1 MNAMRHLVH
10 KHRRKIIATHSVII
24 VTLLASGAVTFN
36 AGKTTLYLD
45 THGTSLI
52 EPGKTADIDIDIDT
66 SVPVNAMSATI
77 TFPSDLLEVVSMS
90 KEHSFID
97 LWTEETVIDEESGMV
112 HWSGGTLRKGGLVG
126 TSTALSLRVRAKKP
140 GTAEIAFKDAQ
151 ILASDGRGTSVE
163 TVAKPFSYA
172 ISYPAQPGGGGSS
185 PVAAGSNAA
194 SYDLNGDDRVNLL
207 DISIFMLKMAVGY
220 DARYDYNTDGK
231 LGLPDLSALFAHLR

>member
-1 MNAMRHLVH
+1 MRHFSHHVR
-10 KHRRKIIATHSVII
+10 KHRTKILFTNSVIV

-52 EPGKTADIDIDIDT
+52 EPGTVADIDVAIDT

-77 TFPSDLLEVVSMS
+77 TFPPDLLEVVSMS

-97 LWTEETVIDEESGMV
+97 LWTEETSIDEEGGSV
-112 HWSGGTLRKGGLVG
+112 HWSGGTLKKGGLLG
-126 TSTALSLRVRAKKP
+126 TSTALSLRLRAKKP

-163 TVAKPFSYA
+163 TVAKPFTYA
-172 ISYPAQPGGGGSS
+172 ISYPSR
-185 PVAAGSNAA
+185 AGSGSPRPAQA
-194 SYDLNGDDRVNLL
+194 DVSVSYDLDGDGRVNII
-207 DISIFMLKMAVGY
+207 DISIFMLRMAGSY
-220 DARYDYNTDGK
+220 DARYDYNADGK